1 MPTRL
6 PNQNCECHKFSVTP
20 LGNAWMEISE
30 FLPGRTAGEV
40 KNIYH
45 STLRASR
52 DPGRS
57 LLRSYCM
64 QIHGREADAKLRREA
79 LRSAMRAMA
88 PQGAVASKALRQ
100 AADGLEYGEADD
112 EPGANVAAAATMR
125 LPCLLDAGVVDA
137 MLASRDAGL
146 AQLRLL
152 AAATGGDDWESDEGS
167 GGGGG
172 VAVCPGHIDAGAAGT
187 VYDRLPR
194 LLCAGLGSGAAPPQ
208 AGMKR
213 AAPAAV
219 ETQLQHSPS
228 TGSGDASEMPAED
241 IKRARMALLPDG
253 ADPDVGLG
261 RLSSGGQQAHERLLG
276 AASLRDGNTRLQTL
290 DLSGGGAGPGAAAH
304 RLLAQQLQVL
314 QQAHHAQQL
323 QQQLREMQQGQ
334 GQSLQLPDAALLQ
347 LLGGEVQARSRAPL
361 DSLQAMVDGTAQ
373 AAAAGQTDNAPTDN
387 PEATPAAS
395 AGAGSG
401 PRNTRGRNGGGCISQ
416 NADPTGP
423 AAMPSTQQRQQQKQ
437 QQANGVPTTTAPR
450 SPAAVTPMGGGTGA
464 ASASAAANALAL
476 APAHMEASLKVALS
490 HARDSAGTAS
500 ATAVGSGHDNGR
512 GVASNRGA
520 SGPGTSAWEA
530 EQRHRMDRML
540 SYGISLDEIEEELLR
555 RRQAK
560 LAAEAAALGEAA
572 AALAAGRRDVVSPA
586 AVAPAQATV
595 PLALPQVPKND
606 TGAGTEQQLKLE
618 EQQNLLQRLQAL
630 QSQPQLPIKADPD
643 EPMALDAQAL
653 RRQLLL
659 ELLKQQAGRQQQQL
673 PVLHHHQHLTREEQ
687 QQLCVE
693 GMLRLN
699 TYAPAGAGRGL
710 PDLTLQAAPATA
722 LCGSVGMQASLPL
735 GAPRGVGD
743 LDAWLRSAAPDMWS

>member
-1 MPTRL
+1 MYAYNRSDVHC
-6 PNQNCECHKFSVTP
+6 N
-20 LGNAWMEISE
+20 
-30 FLPGRTAGEV
+30 TAL
-40 KNIYH
+40 
-45 STLRASR
+45 SLSLRSQTLRASR

-373 AAAAGQTDNAPTDN
+373 AAAAGQTDNAPTVRKL
-387 PEATPAAS
+387 S
-395 AGAGSG
+395 A
-401 PRNTRGRNGGGCISQ
+401 
-416 NADPTGP
+416 
-423 AAMPSTQQRQQQKQ
+423 
-437 QQANGVPTTTAPR
+437 
-450 SPAAVTPMGGGTGA
+450 
-464 ASASAAANALAL
+464 
-476 APAHMEASLKVALS
+476 
-490 HARDSAGTAS
+490 
-500 ATAVGSGHDNGR
+500 
-512 GVASNRGA
+512 
-520 SGPGTSAWEA
+520 
-530 EQRHRMDRML
+530 
-540 SYGISLDEIEEELLR
+540 Y
-555 RRQAK
+555 
-560 LAAEAAALGEAA
+560 
-572 AALAAGRRDVVSPA
+572 
-586 AVAPAQATV
+586 
-595 PLALPQVPKND
+595 
-606 TGAGTEQQLKLE
+606 
-618 EQQNLLQRLQAL
+618 
-630 QSQPQLPIKADPD
+630 
-643 EPMALDAQAL
+643 
-653 RRQLLL
+653 
-659 ELLKQQAGRQQQQL
+659 
-673 PVLHHHQHLTREEQ
+673 
-687 QQLCVE
+687 
-693 GMLRLN
+693 
-699 TYAPAGAGRGL
+699 
-710 PDLTLQAAPATA
+710 
-722 LCGSVGMQASLPL
+722 
-735 GAPRGVGD
+735 
-743 LDAWLRSAAPDMWS
+743 